1 MDNSFK
7 QSTDKIK
14 MLHNLKNKLQHKQ
27 GKPILEFDIH
37 YSLTTKDK
45 YKYCSTLN

>member
-1 MDNSFK
+1 
-7 QSTDKIK
+7 
-14 MLHNLKNKLQHKQ
+14 MLHKLKNKLQHKQ
-27 GKPILEFDIH
+27 GQQLIEYDIN